1 MEIPLDQCDL
11 NRVETLQVFVKQMN
25 LAVWQSNHF
34 LPRKVQAE
42 VNLMLVQM
50 NSHVVCFFFFFFSL
64 FVSLVSY
71 LSIGRERRSI

>member
-1 MEIPLDQCDL
+1 MPLDQCDL

-50 NSHVVCFFFFFFSL
+50 NSHVVCFFFFQPVCLSCFI
-64 FVSLVSY
+64 LVYRKRKEKY
-71 LSIGRERRSI
+71 LA